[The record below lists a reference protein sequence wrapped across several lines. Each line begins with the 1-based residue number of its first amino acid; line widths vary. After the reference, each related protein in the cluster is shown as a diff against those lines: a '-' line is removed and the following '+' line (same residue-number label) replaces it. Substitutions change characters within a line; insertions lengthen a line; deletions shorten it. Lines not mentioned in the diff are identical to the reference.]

1 MGAEARKRQL
11 MVEIDQQAKQQE
23 LQLSQQ
29 YSPQVIGLQQECH
42 HQKLIL
48 EKQANDL
55 TLEYHQRKAQEDL
68 MLQQYEVQRQHYDEQ
83 MRICNE
89 MQTNVHANHMHAQ
102 QMQMGGVAGG
112 GSYVPPPQMPAQAP
126 QQSHASCVPPPAQT
140 AGGSYVPPPEACAG
154 QVLPQAP
161 SCVVPPTQYAGTS
174 QAYPGAEAQYA
185 GPPTPGA
192 VAAPTQYPAP
202 PTQFDGASGG
212 MGMYQQNPYQA
223 APTAPN
229 MYGGAAAQG
238 GYELPVTAYPNY

>member
-1 MGAEARKRQL
+1 MGMTAGVATAMYANPSQQYVAPQGSYVSAPAALPVATGAMPCAASATLAPQMQPQSLTAGMPDPKAIETQKVAYSKSLEEQAAHGEDMLRMQKEEQIDQIYQAAEARKRQL

-29 YSPQVIGLQQECH
+29 YSPQVMGLQQEYH

-83 MRICNE
+83 MGICNE
-89 MQTNVHANHMHAQ
+89 MQTNVHAHHVHAQ

-112 GSYVPPPQMPAQAP
+112 GSYVPPL
-126 QQSHASCVPPPAQT
+126 
-140 AGGSYVPPPEACAG
+140 EACAG

-161 SCVVPPTQYAGTS
+161 SCVAPPTQYAGT
-174 QAYPGAEAQYA
+174 
-185 GPPTPGA
+185 
-192 VAAPTQYPAP
+192 
-202 PTQFDGASGG
+202 
-212 MGMYQQNPYQA
+212 
-223 APTAPN
+223 
-229 MYGGAAAQG
+229 
-238 GYELPVTAYPNY
+238 